1 MRKRTSGI
9 VTSLRAVVFAG
20 ALAASAVVGTP
31 SHALAHSVLASSDP
45 QDGATLSESPRTTKF
60 TFFDGIQQSDAT
72 VVLRA
77 PNGETIAANPVRVEG
92 KELIGTFPGTDLAGS
107 YVAEYRYI
115 SLDGDAGRG
124 EIRFVVD
131 RLQTES
137 ETRSATDTIV
147 PEPVALQTTTA
158 TPTSIAELEA
168 MPRADRELSRS
179 TETNAVLLGLVAVV
193 LIASAVALGTALRRR
208 R

>member
-1 MRKRTSGI
+1 MRKRTSGS
-9 VTSLRAVVFAG
+9 VTSLRAVLIAA
-20 ALAASAVVGTP
+20 ALAASAVVGNP
-31 SHALAHSVLASSDP
+31 SHALAHSALASSDP
-45 QDGATLSESPRTTKF
+45 LDGATLSESPRTTKF
-60 TFFDGIQQSDAT
+60 IFFDGIQQSGAS

-77 PNGETIAANPVRVEG
+77 PNGETIAANPVRAEG
-92 KELIGTFPGTDLAGS
+92 KELIGTFSGTYPAGS
-107 YVAEYRYI
+107 YVAEYRYT

-131 RLQTES
+131 RLQTEG

-147 PEPVALQTTTA
+147 PEPVAVQSTTA

-168 MPRADRELSRS
+168 VPRADRELSRS
-179 TETNAVLLGLVAVV
+179 TQTNAVLLGLVAVV
-193 LIASAVALGTALRRR
+193 LIASAVALATALRRR